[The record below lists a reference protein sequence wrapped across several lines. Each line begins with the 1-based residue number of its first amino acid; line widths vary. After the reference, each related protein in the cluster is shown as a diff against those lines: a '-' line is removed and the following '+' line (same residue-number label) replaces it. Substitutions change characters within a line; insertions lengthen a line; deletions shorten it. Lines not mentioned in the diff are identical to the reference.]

1 MKCPICASEGVE
13 RAVFCA
19 KCGYRFVGPTS
30 PASYY
35 SGSVYDGP
43 PVTHDQ
49 VTSRRADRL
58 AIYLIGTGIV
68 LGVIAVVLFIIG
80 FSMLIEESANAPD
93 YLPTSD
99 FISDTTRALIISAGL
114 VGAIAGIVFLW
125 GLVRLVQKSM

>member
-1 MKCPICASEGVE
+1 
-13 RAVFCA
+13 
-19 KCGYRFVGPTS
+19 
-30 PASYY
+30 
-35 SGSVYDGP
+35 
-43 PVTHDQ
+43 VTHDQ

-68 LGVIAVVLFIIG
+68 LGVVAVVLFMLG
-80 FSMLIEESANAPD
+80 FSMLIEETANAPD

-114 VGAIAGIVFLW
+114 VGAVAGVVFLW